1 VSTYRVIR
9 TVHHTVRDG
18 RLCTARIEHQVVEV
32 ISAGPCRTP
41 VPVRAGTEVVLVDCG
56 RRRPAWEQCPACQT
70 QVEVVEVRRHVD
82 GGEQG
87 KAGVTGTEM
96 VHQ

>member
-18 RLCTARIEHQVVEV
+18 RLCTARIEHQVAEV
-32 ISAGPCRTP
+32 IDGGPCLTP
-41 VPVRAGTEVVLVDCG
+41 VPVRAGGQVVLVACG

-70 QVEVVEVRRHVD
+70 HVEIVEVRRHVD
-82 GGEQG
+82 TS
-87 KAGVTGTEM
+87 KPTNASASGVA
-96 VHQ
+96 

>member
-32 ISAGPCRTP
+32 ISAGSCKAP
-41 VPVRAGTEVVLVDCG
+41 VPVRAGGDVLLIDCG

-70 QVEVVEVRRHVD
+70 HVEIVEVRRHVD
-82 GGEQG
+82 TTQP
-87 KAGVTGTEM
+87 TEIGRSGA
-96 VHQ
+96 